1 MKRLIYTLL
10 WMALGLFS
18 AQAQNSSI
26 FDQFSNEKNVTYVN
40 ISKALLNMMPA
51 GQLEVDALD
60 LKSVINDLDRIQILT
75 CEEDANLIKRIRKA
89 SSAYFKK
96 APYEELMQVKDDEE
110 SVVIYIY
117 PKPQKKIKE
126 LVMLVDDGSE
136 EFVLIQLTGDISI
149 SQAPESDQKHTI
161 TNSTRFSHTNEAAT
175 GHSSPIAASLF
186 LESYLSAQ

>member
-18 AQAQNSSI
+18 AQAQSTSI

-40 ISKALLNMMPA
+40 VSKALLNMMPA

-110 SVVIYIY
+110 SVIIYIY

-149 SQAPESDQKHTI
+149 SQLQ
-161 TNSTRFSHTNEAAT
+161 
-175 GHSSPIAASLF
+175 SLTKNI
-186 LESYLSAQ
+186 Q

>member
-10 WMALGLFS
+10 WMALGLLS
-18 AQAQNSSI
+18 VQAQSTSI

-40 ISKALLNMMPA
+40 VSKALLNMMSA

-110 SVVIYIY
+110 SVIIYIY

-126 LVMLVDDGSE
+126 LVMLVDDGGE
-136 EFVLIQLTGDISI
+136 EIVLIQLTGDNSI
-149 SQAPESDQKHTI
+149 SQLQ
-161 TNSTRFSHTNEAAT
+161 
-175 GHSSPIAASLF
+175 SLTKNI
-186 LESYLSAQ
+186 Q

>member
-10 WMALGLFS
+10 WMALGLLS
-18 AQAQNSSI
+18 VQAQSTSI

-40 ISKALLNMMPA
+40 VSKALLNMMSA

-110 SVVIYIY
+110 SVIIYIY

-126 LVMLVDDGSE
+126 LVMLVDDGGE

-149 SQAPESDQKHTI
+149 SQLQ
-161 TNSTRFSHTNEAAT
+161 
-175 GHSSPIAASLF
+175 SLTKNI
-186 LESYLSAQ
+186 Q

>member
-1 MKRLIYTLL
+1 
-10 WMALGLFS
+10 MALGLFS
-18 AQAQNSSI
+18 AQAQNASI

-75 CEEDANLIKRIRKA
+75 CEEDANLTKRIRKA
-89 SSAYFKK
+89 CLAHFKK

-149 SQAPESDQKHTI
+149 SQLQ
-161 TNSTRFSHTNEAAT
+161 
-175 GHSSPIAASLF
+175 SLTKNI
-186 LESYLSAQ
+186 Q

>member
-10 WMALGLFS
+10 WMALGLLS
-18 AQAQNSSI
+18 VQAQSTSI

-40 ISKALLNMMPA
+40 VSKALLNMMPA

-149 SQAPESDQKHTI
+149 SQLQ
-161 TNSTRFSHTNEAAT
+161 
-175 GHSSPIAASLF
+175 SLTKNI
-186 LESYLSAQ
+186 Q

>member
-1 MKRLIYTLL
+1 
-10 WMALGLFS
+10 MALGLFS

-40 ISKALLNMMPA
+40 ISKALLNMMPV

-136 EFVLIQLTGDISI
+136 EFVLIQLTGDIFI
-149 SQAPESDQKHTI
+149 SQLQ
-161 TNSTRFSHTNEAAT
+161 
-175 GHSSPIAASLF
+175 SLTKNI
-186 LESYLSAQ
+186 Q

>member
-10 WMALGLFS
+10 WMALGLLS
-18 AQAQNSSI
+18 VQAQSTSI
-26 FDQFSNEKNVTYVN
+26 FDHFSNEKNVTYVN
-40 ISKALLNMMPA
+40 ISKALLNMMPV

-110 SVVIYIY
+110 SVIIYIY

-126 LVMLVDDGSE
+126 LVMLVDDGGE

-149 SQAPESDQKHTI
+149 SQLQ
-161 TNSTRFSHTNEAAT
+161 
-175 GHSSPIAASLF
+175 SLTKNI
-186 LESYLSAQ
+186 Q